1 MACVGSL
8 LGWQFTL
15 AQTAK
20 MTADQNLFLKLFSK
34 VNASNAP
41 VIGMIVCGVLQTIM
55 AVSTI
60 SPDAAAQFSKLV
72 SLAAVT
78 NLIPYI
84 TALTGLLVIMH
95 KAQVGPAVY
104 SRNLVVLLVAV
115 AYSLYALYACGK
127 DAVFGGTLVL
137 ALGYLL
143 YGFLA
148 KRFVD
153 VPAAVQ
159 ARTGNV

>member
-1 MACVGSL
+1 
-8 LGWQFTL
+8 
-15 AQTAK
+15 
-20 MTADQNLFLKLFSK
+20 
-34 VNASNAP
+34 
-41 VIGMIVCGVLQTIM
+41 MIVCGVLQTIM

-60 SPDAAAQFSKLV
+60 SPDAAAQFGKLV

-127 DAVFGGTLVL
+127 DAVLGGTLVL
-137 ALGYLL
+137 AFGYLL

-153 VPAAVQ
+153 APTVTQ
-159 ARTGNV
+159 ARTGNI